1 MMSANRNAGTSSARR
16 RSAYLDTVKSTVH
29 TVPLRLFHLFHNTT
43 SYCEAA
49 LIQLGKRY
57 SSLFSDDFLSFSRKV
72 TLAQVC
78 S

>member
-1 MMSANRNAGTSSARR
+1 MKSANRNAGTSSARR

-49 LIQLGKRY
+49 LIQSGKNI
-57 SSLFSDDFLSFSRKV
+57 LLCTLMIFFLCPEK
-72 TLAQVC
+72 
-78 S
+78 